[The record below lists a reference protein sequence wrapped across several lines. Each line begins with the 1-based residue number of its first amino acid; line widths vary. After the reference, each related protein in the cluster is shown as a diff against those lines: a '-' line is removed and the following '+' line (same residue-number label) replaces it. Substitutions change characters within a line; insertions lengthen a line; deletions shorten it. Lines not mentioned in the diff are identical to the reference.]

1 MVEIGLQRAALV
13 VGGVALTL
21 LTHAAHAQEDL
32 ANALSLQEAERLA
45 LEKDPGIARF
55 MAQADALTEQAV
67 ADGQLPDPKFRLGF
81 LNFPTDSFSRT
92 QEPMTQIQL
101 GIQQA
106 FPRGNS
112 LSVKTRRTK
121 AMSRAQRDRARE
133 QGRLA
138 LRELRQSWLEHFY
151 WVDAER
157 IVQSNKGYFTQLVE
171 VTQYQYAV
179 GKQNQ
184 QDVLRAQ
191 LELSMLDDRLEKIRS
206 QQDKS
211 RAQLSKWVG
220 STMANRPLS
229 SVFPKLA
236 SPPAQAVIEADLL
249 EHPLVKV
256 DQAQVKANQENV
268 ALAREAYKPGWS
280 LGVYYGFRDGQNP
293 NGDSRTDF
301 FTAMVTVDVPIFH
314 DKRQDRRL
322 AASQYQ
328 VQAAMLARD
337 ERMRDLKEVL
347 DAQYAE
353 WKRLGERHDL
363 YQHTLLLQAQNNAQA
378 ALLAYQNDTGD
389 FASLMR
395 ARITELDT
403 RLKALRIRVDRAKTQ
418 SRLLYL
424 AGDVPR

>member
-1 MVEIGLQRAALV
+1 MFELGLERVGLV
-13 VGGVALTL
+13 ASCVALSL
-21 LTHAAHAQEDL
+21 LANYVCAQDDL

-55 MAQADALTEQAV
+55 MAQADALSEQAV
-67 ADGQLPDPKFRLGF
+67 ADGQLPDPKLRFGF

-92 QEPMTQIQL
+92 QEPMTQLQV
-101 GIQQA
+101 GVQQA
-106 FPRGNS
+106 FPRGKS
-112 LSVKTRRTK
+112 LSVKTRRTE
-121 AMSRAQRDRARE
+121 AMSEAQRDRARE

-151 WVDAER
+151 WVEAER
-157 IVQSNKGYFTQLVE
+157 VVQSNKGFFAQLVE

-184 QDVLRAQ
+184 QDVIRAQ

-211 RAQLSKWVG
+211 RAELSKWVG
-220 STMANRPLS
+220 AMVANRPLS
-229 SVFPKLA
+229 RVFPKLA
-236 SPPAQAVIEADLL
+236 SPPDQAVIEADLL
-249 EHPLVKV
+249 KHPLVQV
-256 DQAQVKANQENV
+256 DKAQVKANQENV

-280 LGVYYGFRDGQNP
+280 LGVFYGFRDGQNP
-293 NGDSRTDF
+293 NGDSRPDF

-314 DKRQDRRL
+314 DKRQDRQL

-337 ERMRDLKEVL
+337 ERLRDLKQVL
-347 DAQYAE
+347 DAKYAE
-353 WKRLGERHDL
+353 WIRLGERYEL
-363 YQHTLLLQAQNNAQA
+363 YQQTLLLQARNNAQA

-403 RLKALRIRVDRAKTQ
+403 QLKALRIRVDRGKVQA
-418 SRLLYL
+418 RLLYL
-424 AGDVPR
+424 GGELR